1 MEWLQLKLEATVI
14 SSYPGKNSK
23 TRMKWDR
30 SLGAGG
36 EGLTT
41 KTDVLKQPEKGPD
54 HN

>member
-1 MEWLQLKLEATVI
+1 MGWLQLKLEATVK
-14 SSYPGKNSK
+14 SYPGNNRK

-36 EGLTT
+36 VGLTT
-41 KTDVLKQPEKGPD
+41 KTDVIKQPEKGPD